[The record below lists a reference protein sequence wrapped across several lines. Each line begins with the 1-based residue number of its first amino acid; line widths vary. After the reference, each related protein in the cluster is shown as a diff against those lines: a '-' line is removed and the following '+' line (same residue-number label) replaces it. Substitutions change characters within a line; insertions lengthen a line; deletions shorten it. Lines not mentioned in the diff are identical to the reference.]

1 MADCGCACHGAY
13 QAPCDIEGGCG
24 STGCD
29 YGDSGHRC
37 ARGEHCQDR
46 EPVRDDDGR
55 HTGSWL
61 PRRITVERGLCET
74 CTRTVQYA
82 LGHLAGD
89 VVELT
94 MLMLRR
100 ANTAMGTLVAST
112 PELRVPIDLGIDALR
127 AEIDSEAVN
136 WAEPTAEALG
146 VDWDTSSMGHTRIA
160 VRVKRAATLLANA
173 VPTLLALP
181 EQEHSAWQN
190 GEPREDPAEPGVQD
204 TVVRDGVDGA
214 LALLDLHRRA
224 WSMAGRTEFVQRI
237 IPPCRHCGLRALV
250 RHDGD
255 DFVVCENCR
264 EITPW
269 DLIPFMC
276 RVLIDCERALQEE
289 RQRQEAAA

>member
-1 MADCGCACHGAY
+1 MNTCGCACHGTY
-13 QAPCDIEGGCG
+13 DGPCDIPGGCG
-24 STGCD
+24 SVDCD
-29 YGDSGHRC
+29 YGVSARRC

-46 EPVRDDDGR
+46 EPVRDTDGR
-55 HTGSWL
+55 HTGTWL
-61 PRRITVERGLCET
+61 PRRIVVERGLCET

-89 VVELT
+89 FVELT

-100 ANTAMGTLVAST
+100 ANTEMGTLVSSS
-112 PELRVPIDLGIDALR
+112 PDLLVPIDLGIDALR
-127 AEIDSEAVN
+127 TEIDSETVN
-136 WAEPTAEALG
+136 WAEPVAEELAIE
-146 VDWDTSSMGHTRIA
+146 WDTSAMGH
-160 VRVKRAATLLANA
+160 VRVGVRVHRAASILAKA

-190 GEPREDPAEPGVQD
+190 GEPKEDPDEPGVQD
-204 TVVRDGVDGA
+204 TIVRDGVDGA

-224 WSMAGRTEFVQRI
+224 WSVAGRTEFVQRI
-237 IPPCRHCGLRALV
+237 IPPCRHCGQRALV

-255 DFVVCENCR
+255 DYVVCENCR

-276 RVLIDCERALQEE
+276 RVLIDCERALEEE
-289 RQRQEAAA
+289 RQRQAVA